1 VSAAVPFAV
10 TMVAAPAAAGLI
22 GLLFPRNAKRPAA
35 MLGIAGAAISLLAS
49 IGLVLSLSQSDAID
63 KWRTWVEFGPLK
75 VTLGVYLT
83 SPMADVAIA
92 VGVVALAVQIYSV
105 AYLDTDRR
113 YAPYAAQ
120 ISLFT
125 AAMLMVVVSGD
136 LIVLLV
142 GWEVMGICSYLL
154 IGHDRSLPEAPAAA
168 VKAFIV
174 TRFGDVGF
182 MLGIALL
189 GVSVGSF
196 RLGRIYETVGLLSPA
211 RLTVIG
217 FLLLLGAIG
226 KSAQFP
232 LHTWLPDA
240 MAGPTPIS
248 ALIHAATMVAAGVI
262 VLARL
267 FPIFHSSTAVI
278 TTIAVIAVVTMLLAA
293 LAATAQ
299 DDIKRVLAWSTV
311 SQVAF
316 MFAGFAVGF
325 PSTALFHLL
334 THAAFKALLFLA
346 AGCVIHAVGTN
357 SMTRMGGLRRTMPV
371 TFICMSIGL
380 AALAGVPPFSGFFSK
395 DAIVDQAWKVA
406 DGSERFTHVPRWVA
420 LLVLVGLLTTV
431 VLTAWY
437 CTRLWLRT
445 FFGDYRGGAAGGE
458 HPHEAPSLM
467 RWPVIVLAVPAA
479 LLGFAGLSTTFSER
493 LGNPGKFSLALV
505 PAVVSVLLVAL
516 GFLSALYTWRTAPK
530 ADPARVLA
538 RSKKTVANAFYF
550 DAVQDA
556 LVVRPVTALARLVR
570 RGDEAV
576 VDGAVEGVGRRT
588 EVVGDNADTFQRG
601 PLPRAA
607 SAVFGGAVLI
617 ALIALFV
624 GGLR

>member
-1 VSAAVPFAV
+1 
-10 TMVAAPAAAGLI
+10 
-22 GLLFPRNAKRPAA
+22 
-35 MLGIAGAAISLLAS
+35 
-49 IGLVLSLSQSDAID
+49 
-63 KWRTWVEFGPLK
+63 
-75 VTLGVYLT
+75 
-83 SPMADVAIA
+83 
-92 VGVVALAVQIYSV
+92 
-105 AYLDTDRR
+105 
-113 YAPYAAQ
+113 
-120 ISLFT
+120 
-125 AAMLMVVVSGD
+125 
-136 LIVLLV
+136 
-142 GWEVMGICSYLL
+142 
-154 IGHDRSLPEAPAAA
+154 

-189 GVSVGSF
+189 GLSIGSF
-196 RLGRIYETVGLLSPA
+196 RLGRLYETVGLISPD

-267 FPIFHSSTAVI
+267 FVVFWSSTSVM
-278 TTIAVIAVVTMLLAA
+278 TTIAVIAVITMLLAA

-325 PSTALFHLL
+325 PGTALFHLL

-395 DAIVDQAWKVA
+395 DVIIDQAWKVA
-406 DGSERFTHVPRWVA
+406 DGSFRLAHVPRWTG

-445 FFGDYRGGAAGGE
+445 FFGDYRGGAGGGE
-458 HPHEAPSLM
+458 HPHEAPALM
-467 RWPVIVLAVPAA
+467 RWPVIVLAIPTT
-479 LLGFAGLSTTFSER
+479 LLGFAALSDTFAFRIGSFEPFEF
-493 LGNPGKFSLALV
+493 GTV
-505 PAVVSVLLVAL
+505 PTVVSLLLVAL

-588 EVVGDNADTFQRG
+588 EVLGDNADTYQRG